1 MMKSTSAATSSIR
14 IQRYVMVMR
23 KRTRKFKMT
32 IVMMTTMMT
41 MLKGHFSD
49 KHSSPKGKKVQLR
62 RDNDKERM
70 KSDRNRKSDPRK
82 ENGNYMMT
90 LMKHSQC

>member
-1 MMKSTSAATSSIR
+1 MKSTSAATSSIR
-14 IQRYVMVMR
+14 IQRYVIVMM
-23 KRTRKFKMT
+23 KSTRKLKMT
-32 IVMMTTMMT
+32 IAMMTTTMM
-41 MLKGHFSD
+41 MLNGHISAKD
-49 KHSSPKGKKVQLR
+49 SSPKGKKMQLR